1 MIDVRESTDK
11 LKILIVDDSELNREL
26 LAGMLGDEYEI
37 YQVENGKKA
46 IDILEENR
54 EQFKLVLLDINMPVM
69 DGYEV
74 LSIMKRRKWLD
85 KLPVIVIS
93 AEISGE
99 SVKKAY
105 ELGASDYFVRPFN
118 VAIVLRRV
126 RNMITLYD
134 NISSNLKDAVTM
146 LSTIFYRILKI
157 DLEADSYEIIEQGNS
172 DPLRE
177 LYQKESI
184 SACLKDVAEKGYIHE
199 EDYKEYTEFCSLE
212 HLKKIFLDG
221 SQYASLQ
228 YRRVLEGQ
236 YQWVSME
243 IVRSTEYREDNQQVV
258 MYIRDINDDYLKLLQ
273 IAMCHTLDSVGIV
286 SANISQG
293 ICLSFAGR
301 RDELECQSEK
311 SIDTYIQRVS
321 EMIPMP
327 ESREHFCQV
336 FSQQN
341 MLKRFTE
348 GTAALSMEA
357 AFFYSEEQQPCVLR
371 INVDMACNSFSREI
385 EGVLHFTDVT
395 VAYLIEN
402 VPQKIYQKDYEN
414 IIIIDAKREKMIK
427 TDVLSSVIS
436 DYLKKEEAYEGYRSY
451 SSHRA
456 VVESERERFK
466 KCVELSTIKE
476 GLCKDK
482 QYFFTIH
489 ETDKTG
495 EVRLKRYSY
504 IYIDE
509 RVDIIVGA
517 REDIT
522 EFSEKDV
529 LTGGYNRRGFIRITE
544 RLLNEVPDR
553 TKYAVLFFNVKNFKA
568 VNELFG
574 VESGD
579 VVLQNIFRT
588 LTHSKL
594 SPVITARVESD
605 HFVCLVENKN
615 LDFEE
620 LTSVCDNKFVK
631 DGKCMNLIIRCGI
644 FYVEEKPMKISGV
657 IDRAKLAKRYITDE
671 YVQPYMVYDHSMQ
684 VAYID
689 KTKLAGELQE
699 GIAKEQ
705 FKVYYQ
711 PVIDTK
717 TGKIAS
723 AEALIRWIH
732 PDKGF
737 ISPAL
742 FIPALEENGH
752 ISELD
757 FYVLKKVWQ
766 FINDRC
772 ENNKFV
778 VPISVNLSW
787 MDFYDEIMMEKIL
800 KEMDRFRENGREHMA
815 RFEITET
822 SYAAIR
828 ENRSGI
834 LESLRIKNAKIL
846 LDDFGSGFSSFG
858 MLQDYDF
865 DILKID
871 MSFIRKIGENPKT
884 KSIVHSIIGMAHE
897 IGIKTVAEGVETE
910 EQVSFLRQSGCDY
923 IQGITIPNHYQKK
936 SLWSFWKKQMQNS
949 RSEKVY
955 SRRRRRP
962 LLINKAYL

>member
-26 LAGMLGDEYEI
+26 LAGMLEDEYEI

-126 RNMITLYD
+126 RNTITLYD

-157 DLEADSYEIIEQGNS
+157 DLEADSYEIIEQGNN

-236 YQWVSME
+236 YRWVSME

-301 RDELECQSEK
+301 RDELECQSEE

-476 GLCKDK
+476 GLRKDK

-594 SPVITARVESD
+594 SPVVTARVESD

-644 FYVEEKPMKISGV
+644 FYVEEKPMKISGM

-689 KTKLAGELQE
+689 KAKLAGELQE

-923 IQGITIPNHYQKK
+923 IQGYYYSKP
-936 SLWSFWKKQMQNS
+936 LPEEEFVEFL
-949 RSEKVY
+949 EK
-955 SRRRRRP
+955 
-962 LLINKAYL
+962 ADAE

>member
-26 LAGMLGDEYEI
+26 LAGMLEDEYEI

-54 EQFKLVLLDINMPVM
+54 EQFKLVLLDINIPVM

-134 NISSNLKDAVTM
+134 NLSSNLKDAVTM

-236 YQWVSME
+236 YRWVSME

-301 RDELECQSEK
+301 RDELECQSEE

-476 GLCKDK
+476 GLRKDK

-644 FYVEEKPMKISGV
+644 FYVEEKPMKISGM

-689 KTKLAGELQE
+689 KAKLAGELQE

-742 FIPALEENGH
+742 FIPVLEENGH

-923 IQGITIPNHYQKK
+923 IQGYYYSKP
-936 SLWSFWKKQMQNS
+936 LPEEEFVEFL
-949 RSEKVY
+949 EK
-955 SRRRRRP
+955 
-962 LLINKAYL
+962 ADAE

>member
-26 LAGMLGDEYEI
+26 LAGMLEDEYEI

-236 YQWVSME
+236 YRWVSME

-301 RDELECQSEK
+301 RDELECQSEE

-385 EGVLHFTDVT
+385 EGVLHFTDIT

-476 GLCKDK
+476 GLRKDK

-644 FYVEEKPMKISGV
+644 FYVEEKPMKISGM

-671 YVQPYMVYDHSMQ
+671 YVQPYMVYDQSMQ
-684 VAYID
+684 VAYVD
-689 KTKLAGELQE
+689 KAKLAGELQE

-705 FKVYYQ
+705 FKVYSQ

-923 IQGITIPNHYQKK
+923 IQGYYYSKP
-936 SLWSFWKKQMQNS
+936 LPEEEFVEFL
-949 RSEKVY
+949 EK
-955 SRRRRRP
+955 
-962 LLINKAYL
+962 ADAE

>member
-1 MIDVRESTDK
+1 M
-11 LKILIVDDSELNREL
+11 
-26 LAGMLGDEYEI
+26 
-37 YQVENGKKA
+37 
-46 IDILEENR
+46 
-54 EQFKLVLLDINMPVM
+54 
-69 DGYEV
+69 
-74 LSIMKRRKWLD
+74 
-85 KLPVIVIS
+85 
-93 AEISGE
+93 
-99 SVKKAY
+99 
-105 ELGASDYFVRPFN
+105 
-118 VAIVLRRV
+118 
-126 RNMITLYD
+126 
-134 NISSNLKDAVTM
+134 
-146 LSTIFYRILKI
+146 
-157 DLEADSYEIIEQGNS
+157 
-172 DPLRE
+172 
-177 LYQKESI
+177 
-184 SACLKDVAEKGYIHE
+184 
-199 EDYKEYTEFCSLE
+199 
-212 HLKKIFLDG
+212 
-221 SQYASLQ
+221 
-228 YRRVLEGQ
+228 
-236 YQWVSME
+236 
-243 IVRSTEYREDNQQVV
+243 
-258 MYIRDINDDYLKLLQ
+258 
-273 IAMCHTLDSVGIV
+273 
-286 SANISQG
+286 
-293 ICLSFAGR
+293 
-301 RDELECQSEK
+301 
-311 SIDTYIQRVS
+311 
-321 EMIPMP
+321 
-327 ESREHFCQV
+327 
-336 FSQQN
+336 
-341 MLKRFTE
+341 
-348 GTAALSMEA
+348 
-357 AFFYSEEQQPCVLR
+357 
-371 INVDMACNSFSREI
+371 
-385 EGVLHFTDVT
+385 LHFTDVT

-476 GLCKDK
+476 GLRKDK

-644 FYVEEKPMKISGV
+644 FYVEEKPMKISGM

-671 YVQPYMVYDHSMQ
+671 YVQPYMVYDQSMQ
-684 VAYID
+684 VAYVD
-689 KTKLAGELQE
+689 KAKLAGELQE

-923 IQGITIPNHYQKK
+923 IQGYYYSKP
-936 SLWSFWKKQMQNS
+936 LPEEEFVEFL
-949 RSEKVY
+949 EK
-955 SRRRRRP
+955 
-962 LLINKAYL
+962 ADAE

>member
-26 LAGMLGDEYEI
+26 LAGMLEDEYEI

-93 AEISGE
+93 AEIRGE
-99 SVKKAY
+99 SVKTAY

-118 VAIVLRRV
+118 AAIVLRRV
-126 RNMITLYD
+126 RNTITLYD

-157 DLEADSYEIIEQGNS
+157 DLEADSYEIIEQGNN
-172 DPLRE
+172 DPLKE
-177 LYQKESI
+177 LYLKESI

-236 YQWVSME
+236 YRWVSME

-293 ICLSFAGR
+293 ICLSFAGK
-301 RDELECQSEK
+301 RDELECQSEE

-341 MLKRFTE
+341 MLKLFTE

-357 AFFYSEEQQPCVLR
+357 AFFYSEEQQPCVFR
-371 INVDMACNSFSREI
+371 INVDMACNSFSGEI

-476 GLCKDK
+476 GLRKDK

-509 RVDIIVGA
+509 RIDIIVGA

-529 LTGGYNRRGFIRITE
+529 LTGGYNRRGFLRITE

-588 LTHSKL
+588 LTYSKL
-594 SPVITARVESD
+594 SPVITSRVESD

-644 FYVEEKPMKISGV
+644 FYVEEKPMKISGM

-689 KTKLAGELQE
+689 KAKLAGELQE

-717 TGKIAS
+717 TEKIAS

-757 FYVLKKVWQ
+757 FYALKNVWQ

-923 IQGITIPNHYQKK
+923 IQGYYYSKP
-936 SLWSFWKKQMQNS
+936 LPEEEFVEFL
-949 RSEKVY
+949 EK
-955 SRRRRRP
+955 
-962 LLINKAYL
+962 ADAE

>member
-1 MIDVRESTDK
+1 
-11 LKILIVDDSELNREL
+11 
-26 LAGMLGDEYEI
+26 
-37 YQVENGKKA
+37 
-46 IDILEENR
+46 
-54 EQFKLVLLDINMPVM
+54 
-69 DGYEV
+69 
-74 LSIMKRRKWLD
+74 
-85 KLPVIVIS
+85 
-93 AEISGE
+93 
-99 SVKKAY
+99 
-105 ELGASDYFVRPFN
+105 
-118 VAIVLRRV
+118 
-126 RNMITLYD
+126 
-134 NISSNLKDAVTM
+134 
-146 LSTIFYRILKI
+146 
-157 DLEADSYEIIEQGNS
+157 
-172 DPLRE
+172 
-177 LYQKESI
+177 
-184 SACLKDVAEKGYIHE
+184 
-199 EDYKEYTEFCSLE
+199 
-212 HLKKIFLDG
+212 
-221 SQYASLQ
+221 
-228 YRRVLEGQ
+228 
-236 YQWVSME
+236 
-243 IVRSTEYREDNQQVV
+243 

-301 RDELECQSEK
+301 RDELECQSEE

-385 EGVLHFTDVT
+385 EGVLHFTDIT

-466 KCVELSTIKE
+466 KCVELSAIKE
-476 GLCKDK
+476 GLRKDK

-529 LTGGYNRRGFIRITE
+529 LTGGYNRRGFLRITE
-544 RLLNEVPDR
+544 RLLNKVPDR
-553 TKYAVLFFNVKNFKA
+553 TKYAVLFFNVKNFKV

-579 VVLQNIFRT
+579 VALQNIFKT
-588 LTHSKL
+588 LIHSKL

-620 LTSVCDNKFVK
+620 LTSVCDNKFIK
-631 DGKCMNLIIRCGI
+631 DGKCMILIIRWGF
-644 FYVEEKPMKISGV
+644 FYVEEKPMKISGM

-671 YVQPYMVYDHSMQ
+671 YVQPYMVYDQSMQ
-684 VAYID
+684 VAYVD
-689 KTKLAGELQE
+689 KAKLAGELQE

-766 FINDRC
+766 FISDRC

-800 KEMDRFRENGREHMA
+800 KEMDRFRENGREHKA

-923 IQGITIPNHYQKK
+923 IQGYYYSKP
-936 SLWSFWKKQMQNS
+936 LPEEEFVEFL
-949 RSEKVY
+949 EKADA
-955 SRRRRRP
+955 
-962 LLINKAYL
+962 K

>member
-1 MIDVRESTDK
+1 MIDVRENTDK
-11 LKILIVDDSELNREL
+11 MKILIVDDSELNREL
-26 LAGMLGDEYEI
+26 LASMLEDEYEI

-54 EQFKLVLLDINMPVM
+54 EQFKLVLLDMNMPVM

-93 AEISGE
+93 AEIRGE

-118 VAIVLRRV
+118 ASIVLRRV
-126 RNMITLYD
+126 RNTITLYD

-157 DLEADSYEIIEQGNS
+157 DLEADSYEIIEQGNN

-199 EDYKEYTEFCSLE
+199 EDYKEYTEFCSIE

-221 SQYASLQ
+221 SQYVSLQ

-236 YQWVSME
+236 YRWVSME

-301 RDELECQSEK
+301 RNELECQSEE

-327 ESREHFCQV
+327 ESREHFCQM

-341 MLKRFTE
+341 MLKLFTE

-357 AFFYSEEQQPCVLR
+357 AFSYSEEQQPCVLR
-371 INVDMACNSFSREI
+371 INVDMACNSFSGEI
-385 EGVLHFTDVT
+385 EGVLHFTDIT
-395 VAYLIEN
+395 AAYLIEN

-466 KCVELSTIKE
+466 KCVELSAIKE
-476 GLCKDK
+476 GLRKDR

-544 RLLNEVPDR
+544 RLLNKVPDR

-579 VVLQNIFRT
+579 VALQNIFKT

-605 HFVCLVENKN
+605 HFVCLIEKKN

-620 LTSVCDNKFVK
+620 LTSVCDNKFIK

-644 FYVEEKPMKISGV
+644 FYVEEKPMKISGM

-671 YVQPYMVYDHSMQ
+671 YVQPYMIYDHSMQ
-684 VAYID
+684 VAYVD
-689 KTKLAGELQE
+689 KAKLAGELQE

-822 SYAAIR
+822 SYAAIK

-923 IQGITIPNHYQKK
+923 IQGYYYSKP
-936 SLWSFWKKQMQNS
+936 LPEEEFVEFL
-949 RSEKVY
+949 EKAD
-955 SRRRRRP
+955 
-962 LLINKAYL
+962 NK

>member
-126 RNMITLYD
+126 RNTITLYD

-689 KTKLAGELQE
+689 KAKLAGELQE

-822 SYAAIR
+822 SYAVIR

-923 IQGITIPNHYQKK
+923 IQGYYYSKP
-936 SLWSFWKKQMQNS
+936 LPEEEFVEFL
-949 RSEKVY
+949 EK
-955 SRRRRRP
+955 
-962 LLINKAYL
+962 ADAE

>member
-236 YQWVSME
+236 YRWFSME

-301 RDELECQSEK
+301 RDELECQSEE

-476 GLCKDK
+476 GLRKDK

-644 FYVEEKPMKISGV
+644 FYVEEKPMKISGM

-689 KTKLAGELQE
+689 KAKLAGELQE

-858 MLQDYDF
+858 MLQNYDF

-923 IQGITIPNHYQKK
+923 IQGYYYSKP
-936 SLWSFWKKQMQNS
+936 LPEEEFVEFL
-949 RSEKVY
+949 EK
-955 SRRRRRP
+955 
-962 LLINKAYL
+962 ADAE

>member
-146 LSTIFYRILKI
+146 LSTIFYHILKI

-236 YQWVSME
+236 YRWVSME

-301 RDELECQSEK
+301 RDELECQSEE

-476 GLCKDK
+476 GLRKDK

-529 LTGGYNRRGFIRITE
+529 LTGGYNRWGFIRITE

-644 FYVEEKPMKISGV
+644 FYVEEKPMKISGM

-689 KTKLAGELQE
+689 KAKLAGELQE

-923 IQGITIPNHYQKK
+923 IQGYYYSKP
-936 SLWSFWKKQMQNS
+936 LPEEEFVEFL
-949 RSEKVY
+949 EK
-955 SRRRRRP
+955 
-962 LLINKAYL
+962 ADAE

>member
-157 DLEADSYEIIEQGNS
+157 DLESDSYEIIEQGNS

-236 YQWVSME
+236 YRWVSME

-301 RDELECQSEK
+301 RDELECQSEE

-348 GTAALSMEA
+348 GTSALSMEA

-385 EGVLHFTDVT
+385 EGVLHFTDIT
-395 VAYLIEN
+395 AAYLIEN

-476 GLCKDK
+476 GLRKDK

-644 FYVEEKPMKISGV
+644 FYVEEKPMKISGM

-689 KTKLAGELQE
+689 KAKLAGELQE

-923 IQGITIPNHYQKK
+923 IQGYYYSKP
-936 SLWSFWKKQMQNS
+936 LPEEEFVEFL
-949 RSEKVY
+949 EKADA
-955 SRRRRRP
+955 
-962 LLINKAYL
+962 K

>member
-236 YQWVSME
+236 YRWVSME

-293 ICLSFAGR
+293 ICLSFAGK
-301 RDELECQSEK
+301 RDELECQSEE

-476 GLCKDK
+476 GLRKDK

-588 LTHSKL
+588 LTYSKL

-644 FYVEEKPMKISGV
+644 FYVEEKPMKISGM

-689 KTKLAGELQE
+689 KAKLAGELQE

-742 FIPALEENGH
+742 FISALEENGH

-923 IQGITIPNHYQKK
+923 IQGYYYSKP
-936 SLWSFWKKQMQNS
+936 LPEEEFVEFL
-949 RSEKVY
+949 EK
-955 SRRRRRP
+955 
-962 LLINKAYL
+962 ADAE

>member
-126 RNMITLYD
+126 RNTITLYD

-157 DLEADSYEIIEQGNS
+157 DLEADSYEIIEQGNN

-236 YQWVSME
+236 YRWVSME

-301 RDELECQSEK
+301 RDELECQSEE

-341 MLKRFTE
+341 MLKLFAE

-357 AFFYSEEQQPCVLR
+357 VFSYSEEQQPCVLR

-476 GLCKDK
+476 GLRKDK

-588 LTHSKL
+588 LTYSKL

-644 FYVEEKPMKISGV
+644 FYVEEKPMKISGM

-689 KTKLAGELQE
+689 KAKLAGELQE

-705 FKVYYQ
+705 FRVYYQ

-923 IQGITIPNHYQKK
+923 IQGYYYSKP
-936 SLWSFWKKQMQNS
+936 LPEEEFVEFL
-949 RSEKVY
+949 EK
-955 SRRRRRP
+955 
-962 LLINKAYL
+962 ADAE

>member
-134 NISSNLKDAVTM
+134 NISSNLKNAVTM

-236 YQWVSME
+236 YRWVSME

-301 RDELECQSEK
+301 RDELECQSEE

-371 INVDMACNSFSREI
+371 INVDMACNPFSREI

-476 GLCKDK
+476 GLRKDK

-644 FYVEEKPMKISGV
+644 FYVEEKPMKISGM

-689 KTKLAGELQE
+689 KAKLAGELQE

-923 IQGITIPNHYQKK
+923 IQGYYYSKP
-936 SLWSFWKKQMQNS
+936 LPEEEFVEFL
-949 RSEKVY
+949 EK
-955 SRRRRRP
+955 
-962 LLINKAYL
+962 ADAE

>member
-221 SQYASLQ
+221 SQYAILQ

-236 YQWVSME
+236 YRWVSME

-301 RDELECQSEK
+301 RDELECQSEE

-671 YVQPYMVYDHSMQ
+671 YVQPYMVYDQSMQ
-684 VAYID
+684 VAYVD
-689 KTKLAGELQE
+689 KAKLAGELQE

-923 IQGITIPNHYQKK
+923 IQGYYYSKP
-936 SLWSFWKKQMQNS
+936 LPEEEFVEFL
-949 RSEKVY
+949 EK
-955 SRRRRRP
+955 
-962 LLINKAYL
+962 ADAE

>member
-26 LAGMLGDEYEI
+26 LAGMLEDEYEI

-126 RNMITLYD
+126 RNTITLYD

-157 DLEADSYEIIEQGNS
+157 DLEADSYEIIEQGNN

-236 YQWVSME
+236 YRWVSME

-258 MYIRDINDDYLKLLQ
+258 MYIRDINDDHLKLLQ

-301 RDELECQSEK
+301 RDELECQSEE

-385 EGVLHFTDVT
+385 EGVLHFTDIT

-476 GLCKDK
+476 GLRKDK

-529 LTGGYNRRGFIRITE
+529 LTGGYNCRGFIRITE

-644 FYVEEKPMKISGV
+644 FYVEEKPMKISGM

-689 KTKLAGELQE
+689 KAKLAGELQE

-846 LDDFGSGFSSFG
+846 LDDFGSGFSSLG

-923 IQGITIPNHYQKK
+923 IQGYYYSKP
-936 SLWSFWKKQMQNS
+936 LPEEEFVEFL
-949 RSEKVY
+949 EKADA
-955 SRRRRRP
+955 
-962 LLINKAYL
+962 K

>member
-236 YQWVSME
+236 YRWVSME

-301 RDELECQSEK
+301 RDELECQSEE

-476 GLCKDK
+476 GLRKDK

-605 HFVCLVENKN
+605 YFVCLVENKN

-644 FYVEEKPMKISGV
+644 FYVEEKPMKISGM

-689 KTKLAGELQE
+689 KAKLAGELQE

-742 FIPALEENGH
+742 FIPTLEENGH

-923 IQGITIPNHYQKK
+923 IQGYYYSKP
-936 SLWSFWKKQMQNS
+936 LPEEEFVEFL
-949 RSEKVY
+949 EK
-955 SRRRRRP
+955 
-962 LLINKAYL
+962 ADAE

>member
-26 LAGMLGDEYEI
+26 LAGMLEDEYEI

-126 RNMITLYD
+126 RNTITLYD

-157 DLEADSYEIIEQGNS
+157 DLEADSYEIIEQGNN

-236 YQWVSME
+236 YRWVSME

-301 RDELECQSEK
+301 RDELECQSEE

-385 EGVLHFTDVT
+385 EGVLHFTDIT

-476 GLCKDK
+476 GLRKDK

-644 FYVEEKPMKISGV
+644 FYVEEKPMKISGM

-671 YVQPYMVYDHSMQ
+671 YVQPYMVYDQSMQ
-684 VAYID
+684 VAYVD
-689 KTKLAGELQE
+689 KAKLAGELQE

-923 IQGITIPNHYQKK
+923 IQGYYYSKP
-936 SLWSFWKKQMQNS
+936 LPEEEFVEFL
-949 RSEKVY
+949 EKADA
-955 SRRRRRP
+955 
-962 LLINKAYL
+962 K

>member
-26 LAGMLGDEYEI
+26 LAGMREDEYEI

-118 VAIVLRRV
+118 VAIALRRV
-126 RNMITLYD
+126 RNTITLYD

-157 DLEADSYEIIEQGNS
+157 DLEADSYEIIEQGNN

-236 YQWVSME
+236 YRWVSME

-301 RDELECQSEK
+301 RDELECQSEE

-644 FYVEEKPMKISGV
+644 FYVEEKPMKISGM

-689 KTKLAGELQE
+689 KAKLAGELQE

-923 IQGITIPNHYQKK
+923 IQGYYYSKP
-936 SLWSFWKKQMQNS
+936 LPEEEFVEFL
-949 RSEKVY
+949 EK
-955 SRRRRRP
+955 
-962 LLINKAYL
+962 ADAE

>member
-26 LAGMLGDEYEI
+26 LAGMLEDEYEI

-126 RNMITLYD
+126 RNTITLYD

-157 DLEADSYEIIEQGNS
+157 DLEADSYEIIEQGNN

-236 YQWVSME
+236 YRWVSME

-301 RDELECQSEK
+301 RDELECQSEE

-476 GLCKDK
+476 GLRKDK

-631 DGKCMNLIIRCGI
+631 DGKCMNWIIRCGI
-644 FYVEEKPMKISGV
+644 FYVEEKPMKISGM

-689 KTKLAGELQE
+689 KAKLAGELQE

-923 IQGITIPNHYQKK
+923 IQGYYYSKP
-936 SLWSFWKKQMQNS
+936 LPEEEFVEFL
-949 RSEKVY
+949 EK
-955 SRRRRRP
+955 
-962 LLINKAYL
+962 ADAE

>member
-236 YQWVSME
+236 YRWVSME

-301 RDELECQSEK
+301 RDELECQSEE

-476 GLCKDK
+476 GLRKDK

-509 RVDIIVGA
+509 RIDIIVGA

-529 LTGGYNRRGFIRITE
+529 LTGGYNRRGFLRITE

-588 LTHSKL
+588 LTYSKL
-594 SPVITARVESD
+594 SPVITSRVESD

-644 FYVEEKPMKISGV
+644 FYVEEKPMKISGM
-657 IDRAKLAKRYITDE
+657 IDRAKLAKSYITDE

-689 KTKLAGELQE
+689 KAKLAGELQE

-717 TGKIAS
+717 TEKIAS

-757 FYVLKKVWQ
+757 FYALKNVWQ

-923 IQGITIPNHYQKK
+923 IQGYYYSKP
-936 SLWSFWKKQMQNS
+936 LPEEEFVEFL
-949 RSEKVY
+949 EK
-955 SRRRRRP
+955 
-962 LLINKAYL
+962 ADAE

>member
-236 YQWVSME
+236 YRWVSME

-301 RDELECQSEK
+301 RDELECQSEE

-689 KTKLAGELQE
+689 KAKLAGELQE

-800 KEMDRFRENGREHMA
+800 KEMDRFRENGREHTA

-923 IQGITIPNHYQKK
+923 IQGYYYSKP
-936 SLWSFWKKQMQNS
+936 LPEEEFVEFL
-949 RSEKVY
+949 EK
-955 SRRRRRP
+955 
-962 LLINKAYL
+962 ADAE

>member
-26 LAGMLGDEYEI
+26 LAGMLEDEYEI

-199 EDYKEYTEFCSLE
+199 EDYKEYIEFCSLE

-236 YQWVSME
+236 YRWVSME

-301 RDELECQSEK
+301 RDELECQSEE

-341 MLKRFTE
+341 MLKLFTE

-476 GLCKDK
+476 GLRKDK

-644 FYVEEKPMKISGV
+644 FYVEEKPMKISGM

-689 KTKLAGELQE
+689 KAKLAGELQE

-923 IQGITIPNHYQKK
+923 IQGYYYSKP
-936 SLWSFWKKQMQNS
+936 LPEEEFVEFL
-949 RSEKVY
+949 EK
-955 SRRRRRP
+955 
-962 LLINKAYL
+962 ADAE

>member
-221 SQYASLQ
+221 SQYARLQ

-236 YQWVSME
+236 YRWVSME

-301 RDELECQSEK
+301 RDELECQSEE

-476 GLCKDK
+476 GLRKDK

-644 FYVEEKPMKISGV
+644 FYVEEKPMKISGM

-689 KTKLAGELQE
+689 KAKLAGELQE

-923 IQGITIPNHYQKK
+923 IQGYYYSKP
-936 SLWSFWKKQMQNS
+936 LPEEEFVEFL
-949 RSEKVY
+949 EK
-955 SRRRRRP
+955 
-962 LLINKAYL
+962 ADAE

>member
-157 DLEADSYEIIEQGNS
+157 DLEADSYEIIEQGNN

-236 YQWVSME
+236 YRWVSME

-301 RDELECQSEK
+301 RDELECQSEE

-385 EGVLHFTDVT
+385 EGVLHFTDIT

-476 GLCKDK
+476 GLRKDK

-644 FYVEEKPMKISGV
+644 FYVEEKPMKISGM

-689 KTKLAGELQE
+689 KAKLAGELQE

-923 IQGITIPNHYQKK
+923 IQGYYYSKP
-936 SLWSFWKKQMQNS
+936 LPEEEFVEFL
-949 RSEKVY
+949 EKADAEQQV
-955 SRRRRRP
+955 
-962 LLINKAYL
+962 

>member
-134 NISSNLKDAVTM
+134 NISSNLKNAVTM

-236 YQWVSME
+236 YRWVSME

-273 IAMCHTLDSVGIV
+273 IEMCHTLDSVGIV

-301 RDELECQSEK
+301 RDELECQSEE

-476 GLCKDK
+476 GLRKDK

-644 FYVEEKPMKISGV
+644 FYVEEKPMKISGM

-689 KTKLAGELQE
+689 KAKLAGELQE

-846 LDDFGSGFSSFG
+846 LDDFESGFSSFG

-923 IQGITIPNHYQKK
+923 IQGYYYSKP
-936 SLWSFWKKQMQNS
+936 LPEEEFVEFL
-949 RSEKVY
+949 EK
-955 SRRRRRP
+955 
-962 LLINKAYL
+962 ADAE

>member
-26 LAGMLGDEYEI
+26 LAGMLEDEYEI

-126 RNMITLYD
+126 RNTITLYD

-157 DLEADSYEIIEQGNS
+157 DLEADSYEIIEQGNN

-236 YQWVSME
+236 YRWVSME

-293 ICLSFAGR
+293 ICLSFAGK
-301 RDELECQSEK
+301 RDELECQSEE

-327 ESREHFCQV
+327 ESREHFCQM

-341 MLKRFTE
+341 MLRLFTE

-476 GLCKDK
+476 GLRKDK

-509 RVDIIVGA
+509 RIDIIVGA

-529 LTGGYNRRGFIRITE
+529 LTGGYNRRGFLRITE

-588 LTHSKL
+588 LTYSKL
-594 SPVITARVESD
+594 SPVITSRVESD

-644 FYVEEKPMKISGV
+644 FYVEEKPMKISGM

-689 KTKLAGELQE
+689 KAKLAGELQE

-717 TGKIAS
+717 TEKIAS

-757 FYVLKKVWQ
+757 FYALKNVWQ

-923 IQGITIPNHYQKK
+923 IQGYYYSKP
-936 SLWSFWKKQMQNS
+936 LPEEEFVEFL
-949 RSEKVY
+949 EK
-955 SRRRRRP
+955 
-962 LLINKAYL
+962 ADAE

>member
-26 LAGMLGDEYEI
+26 LAGMLEDEYEI

-54 EQFKLVLLDINMPVM
+54 EQFKLVLLDINIPVM

-157 DLEADSYEIIEQGNS
+157 DLEADSYEIIEQGNN

-236 YQWVSME
+236 YRWVSME

-301 RDELECQSEK
+301 RDELECQSEE

-385 EGVLHFTDVT
+385 EGLLHFTDVT

-476 GLCKDK
+476 GLRKDK

-644 FYVEEKPMKISGV
+644 FYVEEKPMKISGM

-689 KTKLAGELQE
+689 KAKLAGELQE

-742 FIPALEENGH
+742 FIPVLEENGH

-923 IQGITIPNHYQKK
+923 IQGYYYSKP
-936 SLWSFWKKQMQNS
+936 LPEEEFVEFL
-949 RSEKVY
+949 EK
-955 SRRRRRP
+955 
-962 LLINKAYL
+962 ADAE

>member
-26 LAGMLGDEYEI
+26 LAGMLEDEYEI

-126 RNMITLYD
+126 RNTITLYD

-236 YQWVSME
+236 YRWVSME

-301 RDELECQSEK
+301 RDELECQSEE

-341 MLKRFTE
+341 MLKLFTE

-385 EGVLHFTDVT
+385 EGVLHFTDIT

-476 GLCKDK
+476 GLRKDK

-644 FYVEEKPMKISGV
+644 FYVEEKPMKISGM

-684 VAYID
+684 VSYID
-689 KTKLAGELQE
+689 KAKLAGELQE

-766 FINDRC
+766 FISDRC

-923 IQGITIPNHYQKK
+923 IQGYYYSKP
-936 SLWSFWKKQMQNS
+936 LPEEEFVEFL
-949 RSEKVY
+949 EK
-955 SRRRRRP
+955 
-962 LLINKAYL
+962 ADAE

>member
-228 YRRVLEGQ
+228 YRRVIEGQ
-236 YQWVSME
+236 YRWVSME

-301 RDELECQSEK
+301 RDELECQSEE

-476 GLCKDK
+476 GLRKDK

-644 FYVEEKPMKISGV
+644 FYVEEKPMKISGM

-689 KTKLAGELQE
+689 KAKLAGELQE

-923 IQGITIPNHYQKK
+923 IQGYYYSKP
-936 SLWSFWKKQMQNS
+936 LPEEEFVEFL
-949 RSEKVY
+949 EK
-955 SRRRRRP
+955 
-962 LLINKAYL
+962 ADAE

>member
-26 LAGMLGDEYEI
+26 LAGMLEDEYEI

-236 YQWVSME
+236 YRWVSME

-273 IAMCHTLDSVGIV
+273 IAMCHTLDPVGIV

-301 RDELECQSEK
+301 RDELECQSEE

-341 MLKRFTE
+341 MLKLFTE

-476 GLCKDK
+476 GLRKDK

-644 FYVEEKPMKISGV
+644 FYVEEKPMKISGM

-689 KTKLAGELQE
+689 KAKLAGELQE

-742 FIPALEENGH
+742 FIPVLEENGH

-923 IQGITIPNHYQKK
+923 IQGYYYSKP
-936 SLWSFWKKQMQNS
+936 LPEEEFVGFL
-949 RSEKVY
+949 EK
-955 SRRRRRP
+955 
-962 LLINKAYL
+962 ADAE

>member
-134 NISSNLKDAVTM
+134 NISSNLKNAVTM

-157 DLEADSYEIIEQGNS
+157 DLEADSYEIIEQGNN

-236 YQWVSME
+236 YRWVSME

-301 RDELECQSEK
+301 RDELECQSEE

-385 EGVLHFTDVT
+385 EGVLHFTDIT

-476 GLCKDK
+476 GLRKDK

-644 FYVEEKPMKISGV
+644 FYVEEKPMKISGM

-689 KTKLAGELQE
+689 KAKLAGELQE

-923 IQGITIPNHYQKK
+923 IQGYYYSKP
-936 SLWSFWKKQMQNS
+936 LPEEEFVEFL
-949 RSEKVY
+949 EKADA
-955 SRRRRRP
+955 
-962 LLINKAYL
+962 K

>member
-26 LAGMLGDEYEI
+26 LAGMLEDEYEI

-236 YQWVSME
+236 YRWVSME

-301 RDELECQSEK
+301 RDELECQSEE

-341 MLKRFTE
+341 MLKLFTE

-476 GLCKDK
+476 GLRKDK

-644 FYVEEKPMKISGV
+644 FYVEEKPMKISGM
-657 IDRAKLAKRYITDE
+657 IDRAKLAKRYITNE

-689 KTKLAGELQE
+689 KAKLAGELQE

-923 IQGITIPNHYQKK
+923 IQGYYYSKP
-936 SLWSFWKKQMQNS
+936 LPEEEFVGFL
-949 RSEKVY
+949 EK
-955 SRRRRRP
+955 
-962 LLINKAYL
+962 ADAE

>member
-689 KTKLAGELQE
+689 KAKLAGELQE

-711 PVIDTK
+711 LVIDTK

-923 IQGITIPNHYQKK
+923 IQGYYYSKP
-936 SLWSFWKKQMQNS
+936 LPEEEFVEFL
-949 RSEKVY
+949 EK
-955 SRRRRRP
+955 
-962 LLINKAYL
+962 ADAE

>member
-236 YQWVSME
+236 YRWVSME

-301 RDELECQSEK
+301 RDELECQSEE

-476 GLCKDK
+476 GLRKDK

-644 FYVEEKPMKISGV
+644 FYVEEKPMKISGM

-684 VAYID
+684 VAYVD
-689 KTKLAGELQE
+689 KAKLAGELQE

-923 IQGITIPNHYQKK
+923 IQGYYYSKP
-936 SLWSFWKKQMQNS
+936 LPEEEFVEFL
-949 RSEKVY
+949 EK
-955 SRRRRRP
+955 
-962 LLINKAYL
+962 ADAE